1 MQIYMWGTMEFDKP
15 VPEDL
20 RETILGWYKDSIW
33 GSFLFDKDGTELTL
47 DYSNGDFGEDINHIA
62 DFLKEHGISVD
73 PENSSFPYTGDY
85 DGGYLWE
92 DGKFHDFDQ
101 EEFILRTLPT
111 ETLMDELNRR
121 NLRSN
126 LQQN

>member
-20 RETILGWYKDSIW
+20 RETIHGWYKDSIW
-33 GSFLFDKDGTELTL
+33 GSFLFDKDGTKLTL

-73 PENSSFPYTGDY
+73 PEKSSFPYTGDY

-121 NLRSN
+121 NLHGKPK
-126 LQQN
+126 QT